1 MLDGNHVSPVN
12 VCSAQCEHR
21 LCGKRV
27 KKLQLCI
34 CRSVKPFD
42 GLARLRQSP
51 RIRIERSPDLT
62 ETKPRDRFIAP
73 FLATVSS
80 RQHSLKAR

>member
-1 MLDGNHVSPVN
+1 MLDANHVSPVN
-12 VCSAQCEHR
+12 VCPAQCGHR

-42 GLARLRQSP
+42 GLAP
-51 RIRIERSPDLT
+51 IAAVP
-62 ETKPRDRFIAP
+62 ETPHRA
-73 FLATVSS
+73 
-80 RQHSLKAR
+80 